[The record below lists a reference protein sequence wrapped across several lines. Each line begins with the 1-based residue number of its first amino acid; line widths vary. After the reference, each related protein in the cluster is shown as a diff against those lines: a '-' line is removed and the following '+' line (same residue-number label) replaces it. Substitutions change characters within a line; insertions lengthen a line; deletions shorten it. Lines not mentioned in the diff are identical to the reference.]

1 MLDQSSTKIARTQFS
16 KLSSGYHSPTNLT
29 LSSESE
35 DECLEGVPRLTF
47 GNIDRERVMEIGRS
61 CLSSLMSSA
70 RSTPRGE
77 RAADK
82 HSCSHASHAARCKH
96 NKHHTRMV
104 MRSLCAGAAL
114 DPPLWSS
121 S

>member
-1 MLDQSSTKIARTQFS
+1 M
-16 KLSSGYHSPTNLT
+16 T
-29 LSSESE
+29 LSSETE

-82 HSCSHASHAARCKH
+82 HSCSHASHAARG
-96 NKHHTRMV
+96 KHHTRMV
-104 MRSLCAGAAL
+104 MGSLRAGDTL